1 MFKHEI
7 NGTKVIIDVK
17 IDDKEWNEGVNKVY
31 ENTKSKFNVIGF
43 RKGHAPKKV
52 IEQQYGDD
60 VFYEDTLDY
69 FIRKSLNE
77 FLNENPKLEP
87 VSYPNTKLGE
97 YVVGDGISF
106 TIEFD
111 IMPEFKLPKYTG
123 LEFTQESSK
132 VLDKEIEHEIHHL
145 LEDNATFNSV
155 DRESKLG
162 DQLIIDFVGS
172 IDGVEFEGGRAE
184 NFPLEL
190 GSHSFIDTFED
201 QLVGKKKGE
210 NVDVNVKFPDD
221 YPAKEYAGKKALFKV
236 TIKDIREK
244 ALPTFDDKFV
254 SDATEF
260 ENAEEYKNH
269 IKEHIQ
275 SMKAER
281 ADYDVK
287 HNILK
292 HIVDN
297 TEMEIPQ
304 SLIDMEVDSNVH
316 QLEDACKMYQ
326 MDINDYLSRMNT
338 TLEDYRKSCEER
350 AKTNIKSRYILRQ
363 IIDENNIS
371 ASAEE
376 IDAKIK
382 ELPDLRG
389 KKEITSEDRVYAE
402 NSVLLDKTYNF
413 LKENNKIIT
422 KE

>member
-1 MFKHEI
+1 MFKYEI
-7 NGTKVIIDVK
+7 NGTKVIINVK

-31 ENTKSKFNVIGF
+31 ENTKSKFNVVGF

-52 IEQQYGDD
+52 IEKQYGDD

-69 FIRKSLNE
+69 FIRKTLNE
-77 FLNENPKLEP
+77 FLNENSKLEP

-106 TIEFD
+106 TIEYD

-132 VLDKEIEHEIHHL
+132 VKDKEVEHEIHHL

-155 DRESKLG
+155 EKESKMG

-184 NFPLEL
+184 DFPLEL

-201 QLVGKKKGE
+201 QLVGKKKGDK
-210 NVDVNVKFPDD
+210 VDVNVKFPDD
-221 YPAKEYAGKKALFKV
+221 YPASEYAGKKALFKV
-236 TIKDIREK
+236 TVKDIREK
-244 ALPTFDDKFV
+244 VLPTFDDKFV
-254 SDATEF
+254 ADATEF
-260 ENAEEYKNH
+260 ETVEEYKKH
-269 IKEHIQ
+269 VKEHIQ
-275 SMKAER
+275 SMKEEKI
-281 ADYDVK
+281 DYDVK
-287 HNILK
+287 HEILK
-292 HIVDN
+292 HIIDN
-297 TEMEIPQ
+297 TEMQIPQ
-304 SLIDMEVDSNVH
+304 SLIDMEVENSVH

-338 TLEDYRKSCEER
+338 TLDDYKKSCEDR
-350 AKTNIKSRYILRQ
+350 AKTSIKSRYILRQ
-363 IIDENNIS
+363 IIEENNIS
-371 ASAEE
+371 ASEEE

-382 ELPDLRG
+382 VLPDLKR
-389 KKEITSEDRVYAE
+389 KKEITHEDRVYAE
-402 NSVLLDKTYNF
+402 NSVLLDKIYNF
-413 LKENNKIIT
+413 LKENNKIVT

>member
-43 RKGHAPKKV
+43 TKGHAPKKV

-77 FLNENPKLEP
+77 FLNKNPKLEP

-210 NVDVNVKFPDD
+210 NVDVNV
-221 YPAKEYAGKKALFKV
+221 
-236 TIKDIREK
+236 
-244 ALPTFDDKFV
+244 
-254 SDATEF
+254 
-260 ENAEEYKNH
+260 
-269 IKEHIQ
+269 
-275 SMKAER
+275 
-281 ADYDVK
+281 
-287 HNILK
+287 
-292 HIVDN
+292 
-297 TEMEIPQ
+297 
-304 SLIDMEVDSNVH
+304 
-316 QLEDACKMYQ
+316 
-326 MDINDYLSRMNT
+326 
-338 TLEDYRKSCEER
+338 
-350 AKTNIKSRYILRQ
+350 
-363 IIDENNIS
+363 
-371 ASAEE
+371 
-376 IDAKIK
+376 
-382 ELPDLRG
+382 
-389 KKEITSEDRVYAE
+389 
-402 NSVLLDKTYNF
+402 
-413 LKENNKIIT
+413 
-422 KE
+422 